1 MKRTILLL
9 VLALLSCQGVKPP
22 ATASPTPEPYEQYT
36 IDYLRE
42 RTYGGGEI
50 ELLKV
55 LDDAEALTRYLIRY
69 PSDGL
74 NIYGFINVPKGAG
87 PYPVIIA
94 IHGYVLADSYADMSY
109 ESDAYDGLTQ
119 AGYIVVHPNLRNY
132 VPSDSGD
139 NLFRVGMAVDVLNL
153 IALLKSGAA
162 PAELVS
168 TAARDRIG
176 LWGHSLG
183 GSIALRVLTVSADV
197 KAAVLYAAISGDE
210 KKNAEI
216 LQTVYPDPAFE
227 IEMNTAPEMLDRI
240 SPVHHYQYITSAVQ
254 LFHGTV
260 DPVVPIRL
268 AEENCE
274 ALTKAGVNVNCT
286 YFTEEGHT
294 FRSRVADQF
303 TGMMLS
309 FYEKYLL
316 L

>member
-1 MKRTILLL
+1 MKRLILLILL
-9 VLALLSCQGVKPP
+9 VLLSCRGSTLPV
-22 ATASPTPEPYEQYT
+22 TTSPTPEPYEQYT
-36 IDYLRE
+36 IEHLRE

-50 ELLKV
+50 ELVKILE
-55 LDDAEALTRYLIRY
+55 EAGTFTRYLIRY

-109 ESDAYDGLTQ
+109 ESDAYDWLTQ

-168 TAARDRIG
+168 TAAPDRIG

-197 KAAVLYAAISGDE
+197 KAAVLYASIGGDE
-210 KKNAEI
+210 KKNTEI
-216 LQTVYPDPAFE
+216 LQTIYPDPAFQ
-227 IEMNTAPEMLDRI
+227 IEMNTAPEILDRI
-240 SPVHHYQYITSAVQ
+240 SPIHYYPSITSAVQ
-254 LFHGTV
+254 LFHGTA
-260 DPVVPIRL
+260 DPVVPIGL
-268 AEENCE
+268 AEENCA
-274 ALTKAGVNVNCT
+274 ALTDAGVNIHCT
-286 YFTEEGHT
+286 YFTEESHT

-303 TGMMLS
+303 FGTLFS
-309 FYEKYLL
+309 FYKAYLSP
-316 L
+316 